1 MHPAELPSPPP
12 SLDSQPSVDETTER
26 HSILSV
32 ASASRAASQDGQP
45 STSTSVVPWKGWV
58 ALGVFTLQNSLSAL
72 YGQFVLQNRPR
83 CNARVLVL
91 VQELA
96 IKLPMS
102 LLLYAVEQGGVL
114 RMLRSLIAELRER
127 PRVWARMG
135 FPAVCYTVG
144 AILQMVGGANLDA
157 SMGQVTFQSKI
168 IFTAACS
175 VALLGTRLSRAQLV
189 AIFILSAGVVLAD
202 VGPALLHSGADA
214 SHSTPKPTLRP
225 MHPRL
230 GVAAWLGAALCSA
243 FASVYFEKMVKLSPG
258 DEPAPSLWLRNIQL
272 CSLSCL
278 TGVVLVGA
286 EWREGSTLRTH
297 GPLHNF
303 DHFVWLFI
311 LLGGSGGI
319 VVALVIKHAD
329 NIRRGFAAGLALIL
343 TSLGS
348 HFLYG
353 NPSPNP
359 DPNPNPN
366 PNANPNP
373 NPNPNLRTRTRT
385 RTRLHLHSRV
395 RRRHAHGRAVNL
407 PLQRQLEPARLHRRG
422 RPNARLPRM
431 PTAPSRRRRAAA
443 LIGAGHDESRADS
456 RDRTRAVPQIAN

>member
-114 RMLRSLIAELRER
+114 RMLRSLIAERRER

-202 VGPALLHSGADA
+202 VGPALLHSGAA

-319 VVALVIKHAD
+319 AVALVIKHAD

-353 NPSPNP
+353 NPGPKP
-359 DPNPNPN
+359 K
-366 PNANPNP
+366 
-373 NPNPNLRTRTRT
+373 
-385 RTRLHLHSRV
+385 
-395 RRRHAHGRAVNL
+395 
-407 PLQRQLEPARLHRRG
+407 
-422 RPNARLPRM
+422 
-431 PTAPSRRRRAAA
+431 PTPK
-443 LIGAGHDESRADS
+443 LKNI
-456 RDRTRAVPQIAN
+456 P

>member
-1 MHPAELPSPPP
+1 MLAAELPSPP
-12 SLDSQPSVDETTER
+12 LLLGSQPSVDETTER
-26 HSILSV
+26 HSMLSV
-32 ASASRAASQDGQP
+32 ASAAQPPSQDGQP
-45 STSTSVVPWKGWV
+45 SSSTSGGVPWKGWA

-114 RMLRSLIAELRER
+114 RMLRCVVAELRER

-175 VALLGTRLSRAQLV
+175 VALLGTRLGRAQLV
-189 AIFILSAGVVLAD
+189 AIFILTAGVVLAD
-202 VGPALLHSGADA
+202 VGPALLHSGAA
-214 SHSTPKPTLRP
+214 SHSTPKPTLHP

-243 FASVYFEKMVKLSPG
+243 FASVYFEKMVKQRSPG

-278 TGVVLVGA
+278 TAVVLVAA

-297 GPLHNF
+297 GPMHNF
-303 DHFVWLFI
+303 DHFAWLFI

-343 TSLGS
+343 TSLG
-348 HFLYG
+348 
-353 NPSPNP
+353 
-359 DPNPNPN
+359 
-366 PNANPNP
+366 
-373 NPNPNLRTRTRT
+373 
-385 RTRLHLHSRV
+385 
-395 RRRHAHGRAVNL
+395 
-407 PLQRQLEPARLHRRG
+407 EPKPYL
-422 RPNARLPRM
+422 
-431 PTAPSRRRRAAA
+431 
-443 LIGAGHDESRADS
+443 
-456 RDRTRAVPQIAN
+456 

>member
-1 MHPAELPSPPP
+1 M
-12 SLDSQPSVDETTER
+12 
-26 HSILSV
+26 
-32 ASASRAASQDGQP
+32 
-45 STSTSVVPWKGWV
+45 
-58 ALGVFTLQNSLSAL
+58 
-72 YGQFVLQNRPR
+72 R
-83 CNARVLVL
+83 C
-91 VQELA
+91 
-96 IKLPMS
+96 
-102 LLLYAVEQGGVL
+102 
-114 RMLRSLIAELRER
+114 LIAELRER

-189 AIFILSAGVVLAD
+189 AIFILTAGVVLAD
-202 VGPALLHSGADA
+202 AGPALLHSAA
-214 SHSTPKPTLRP
+214 APSHSAPKPTLRP

-258 DEPAPSLWLRNIQL
+258 GEPVPSLWLRNIQL

-278 TGVVLVGA
+278 TGLLLVA
-286 EWREGSTLRTH
+286 EERAAWREGSTLRTH

-303 DHFVWLFI
+303 DRFVALFI

-348 HFLYG
+348 HVLYG
-353 NPSPNP
+353 FTFTPEFVAGTLMVVLSIFLFNG
-359 DPNPNPN
+359 
-366 PNANPNP
+366 
-373 NPNPNLRTRTRT
+373 NLS
-385 RTRLHLHSRV
+385 LHACGADAL
-395 RRRHAHGRAVNL
+395 
-407 PLQRQLEPARLHRRG
+407 RG
-422 RPNARLPRM
+422 R
-431 PTAPSRRRRAAA
+431 
-443 LIGAGHDESRADS
+443 
-456 RDRTRAVPQIAN
+456 